1 MNNQVFIHW
10 TLKLIHSLIKRY
22 TLWTASVALKSNKK
36 QQQWLV
42 QIYSPSSTGKRSDT
56 SRKKFLENP
65 ARTQDHGEFYSTG
78 KRWDSSRKMF
88 LENPARTLDS
98 RELYR

>member
-1 MNNQVFIHW
+1 MD
-10 TLKLIHSLIKRY
+10 
-22 TLWTASVALKSNKK
+22 TASVALKSNKK

-56 SRKKFLENP
+56 SKKFLENP

-88 LENPARTLDS
+88 LENSVRKLDS
-98 RELYR
+98 RELYK